1 MILECEEEYGNTG
14 SVVTSMMCGN
24 EKGYCLV
31 RISNGETLDGYG
43 ISFCFSDKIPIGN
56 LKITKK
62 LLSAPYFF

>member
-24 EKGYCLV
+24 EKGDCLV
-31 RISNGETLDGYG
+31 RISNGETMEFPSASLTKFR
-43 ISFCFSDKIPIGN
+43 SEN

-62 LLSAPYFF
+62 LLSAPYFIY